1 MSIGSDF
8 TAMEMGFPGPPL
20 PPAGDLPPGGGSLS
34 IPHQL
39 SFQSLVTTAARTYPY
54 TTDQA
59 LLDNWTNAR
68 AMKNDTVLTSAFR
81 ARIRPT
87 SQLSWHL
94 DPIDD
99 TNPAEAEAAAINTKV
114 IEATPYW
121 TRFLFQL
128 LWAEWYGKFAQEIAW
143 TWDSK
148 LIPGQTVMRVRDYI
162 PINGDKIRQKWSGEW
177 GVLVYGGY
185 PGSWEPTDWGLAH
198 FIGPKE
204 REQYI
209 FHQFEPEDADWMEPR
224 LAGSILGVGLRG
236 QLYWFW
242 WLKQQVMALM
252 MNYLER
258 FSNGLTIFYYAA
270 HDPKAEQQAR
280 IAAQQQF
287 SQTALLY
294 PAWNK
299 DGKQING
306 VERLEVGTASP
317 QLLQNL
323 VTTYFD
329 MVMVRAIRGESPYIG
344 PEGQARG
351 GGDMASL
358 AAEGLDETVK
368 YDALLLQET
377 LQDQYV
383 NVLYKYNTP
392 GIRPGKFKFAID
404 APNSQEVLGYAQTLY
419 NMGMS
424 LDEDELYDVGQ
435 LTKPRPGSGVVSKL
449 MGLNPAAMSG
459 APEGMPI
466 SGQAG
471 PQMPLQQQQDT
482 EMPLA
487 MRRRQKS
494 IPRRR
499 LVKI

>member
-1 MSIGSDF
+1 
-8 TAMEMGFPGPPL
+8 
-20 PPAGDLPPGGGSLS
+20 
-34 IPHQL
+34 
-39 SFQSLVTTAARTYPY
+39 
-54 TTDQA
+54 
-59 LLDNWTNAR
+59 
-68 AMKNDTVLTSAFR
+68 
-81 ARIRPT
+81 
-87 SQLSWHL
+87 
-94 DPIDD
+94 
-99 TNPAEAEAAAINTKV
+99 
-114 IEATPYW
+114 
-121 TRFLFQL
+121 
-128 LWAEWYGKFAQEIAW
+128 
-143 TWDSK
+143 
-148 LIPGQTVMRVRDYI
+148 
-162 PINGDKIRQKWSGEW
+162 
-177 GVLVYGGY
+177 
-185 PGSWEPTDWGLAH
+185 
-198 FIGPKE
+198 
-204 REQYI
+204 
-209 FHQFEPEDADWMEPR
+209 
-224 LAGSILGVGLRG
+224 
-236 QLYWFW
+236 
-242 WLKQQVMALM
+242 
-252 MNYLER
+252 
-258 FSNGLTIFYYAA
+258 
-270 HDPKAEQQAR
+270 
-280 IAAQQQF
+280 
-287 SQTALLY
+287 
-294 PAWNK
+294 
-299 DGKQING
+299 
-306 VERLEVGTASP
+306 
-317 QLLQNL
+317 
-323 VTTYFD
+323 